1 MSRMMKAPHELREI
15 AGWMAAS
22 NIGFLELRMPGA
34 TVRLGRRGDKVA
46 ALDDGQRHDE
56 PPVAHRPGAT
66 NRSGPLP
73 FDSVTSTSVGVFLH
87 AHPCATA
94 PFARAGARMQAGQT
108 LGLLRIGV
116 LLLPVAAVRAG
127 TVAALRVEDGTTV
140 GYGAALVDLHP
151 L

>member
-1 MSRMMKAPHELREI
+1 MTKAPHELREI
-15 AGWMAAS
+15 AGWMAATD
-22 NIGFLELRMPGA
+22 IGLLELRMPGA

-66 NRSGPLP
+66 KRSGPPL
-73 FDSVTSTSVGVFLH
+73 DTVTSASVGVFLH

-94 PFARAGARMQAGQT
+94 PFARAGARVQAGQT

-116 LLLPVAAVRAG
+116 LLLPVVASRAG
-127 TVAALRVEDGTTV
+127 TVAALRAGDGATV
-140 GYGAALVDLHP
+140 GYGAPLVELHP
-151 L
+151 F